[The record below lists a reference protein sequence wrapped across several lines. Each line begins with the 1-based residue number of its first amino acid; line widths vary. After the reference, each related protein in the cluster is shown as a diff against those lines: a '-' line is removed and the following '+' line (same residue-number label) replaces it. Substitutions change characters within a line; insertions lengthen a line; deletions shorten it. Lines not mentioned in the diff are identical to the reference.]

1 MPDQNRSRSDE
12 LAYAAA
18 GMEPP
23 PVVPLRK
30 SDPAQVG
37 PYLLLS
43 VLGSGGMGRVYLGRD
58 TTGGTGRAAVKV
70 VRPEYADDPLFRR
83 RFEREIS
90 ALGRVQGAHTARLLG
105 SGSDEGLV
113 WVATEYIAGPTLAE
127 AVDARGPLD
136 AEGAWRLVADLG
148 RAVEAVWRQGIVH
161 RDLKPSNVILGAD
174 GARVIDFG
182 VVQATDST
190 SITAT
195 GQNVGTPAFMSP
207 EQVRGKEVTAASD
220 VFSLACTLAYA
231 VAGTPPFGQGSG
243 VDVLHRVAF
252 DPPQEN
258 VLEKVAAVDADL
270 AAFVRACLDKDPELR
285 PAPDVVFRTAIGQ
298 QLSGPA
304 ASPPRPSRG
313 VSFAR
318 LPDAPHAPDPSP
330 SPAPV
335 EPSVTSAAPAT
346 PLTPSTPVTP
356 GAPGATGASKRRKR
370 LLVAAAVAAVLALTA
385 GGVTAA
391 MLAQDDDE
399 TTAADSG
406 PQAAPSASVIGDP
419 ASTPGTSSSANSEA
433 SPTRIEVSKSPQKSQ
448 STVPTPEAAVSDIR
462 AAGCADQLASGA
474 RGACV
479 KVLQTLLNGYGLQ
492 VTVDGNFGATTLAAV
507 KVFQTAAG
515 ISASGEVDAQTKSL
529 LYSRPRGPVRT
540 GSLTVTQN
548 VNGQEVPRCLDAD
561 TGSSG
566 RTIQVWTC
574 ASTGNQTWALYPVPG
589 QSAHYVLVNR
599 DSHLCLTSDGSAQN
613 GQGIRGADCAGRTS
627 QKWKLGAAGPA
638 GGTQLVSVPDGFCLD
653 AEASGSGQDGQRIQ
667 GWACAGNGNQS
678 WAWR

>member
-1 MPDQNRSRSDE
+1 MHDQNRSRSDVM
-12 LAYAAA
+12 AYAAA

-23 PVVPLRK
+23 PVVPLRPN
-30 SDPAQVG
+30 DPTQVG

-58 TTGGTGRAAVKV
+58 TTGGSGRAAVKV
-70 VRPEYADDPLFRR
+70 VRPEYAEDPVFRR

-252 DPPQEN
+252 DPPHED
-258 VLEKVAAVDADL
+258 VLEKVAAVDEDL
-270 AAFVRACLDKDPELR
+270 AAFVRACLDKDPEQR
-285 PAPDVVFRTAIGQ
+285 PAPDVVFRTAIGH
-298 QLSGPA
+298 QLSAPA
-304 ASPPRPSRG
+304 ASPPRSSRG

-318 LPDAPHAPDPSP
+318 RPDAPDPSP

-335 EPSVTSAAPAT
+335 EPPITPAAPA
-346 PLTPSTPVTP
+346 
-356 GAPGATGASKRRKR
+356 APAAPDARKRRKK
-370 LLVAAAVAAVLALTA
+370 LVTAVAAAAVLALTA

-391 MLAQDDDE
+391 MLSQDDE
-399 TTAADSG
+399 STTADSG
-406 PQAAPSASVIGDP
+406 PQPAPSGSVLGSP
-419 ASTPGTSSSANSEA
+419 ASAPGTSSSANSEA
-433 SPTRIEVSKSPQKSQ
+433 SPTRIEVSKSPQESA
-448 STVPTPEAAVSDIR
+448 STAPTTEAAVSDIR
-462 AAGCADQLASGA
+462 STGCPEQIASGA

-479 KVLQTLLNGYGLQ
+479 TVLQNLLNGYGLH
-492 VTVDGNFGATTLAAV
+492 VTVDGNFGAATVAAV
-507 KVFQTAAG
+507 KVFQTEAG
-515 ISASGEVDAQTKSL
+515 ISAGGTVDAQTKTL
-529 LYSRPRGPVRT
+529 LYSKPRGPVRT
-540 GSLTVTQN
+540 GRLTVRQS
-548 VNGQEVPRCLDAD
+548 VDGSDVDRCLDAD

-574 ASTGNQTWALYPVPG
+574 TGTSNQAWALYPVPG
-589 QSAHYVLVNR
+589 QSAQYILVNR
-599 DSHLCLTSDGSAQN
+599 STHLCLTADGSAQN
-613 GQGIRGADCAGRTS
+613 GQGIRGADCAGRS
-627 QKWKLGAAGPA
+627 PQKWKLGASGPA
-638 GGTQLVSVPDGFCLD
+638 GGTELVSVPDGFCLD

-667 GWACAGNGNQS
+667 GWACAGNGNQA